1 MPAKVAISNKN
12 RARIKKL
19 YETDLLFASEIGIEL
34 GLTPALVKRVL
45 RELGVKSR
53 GTYKPPVIGTEFSK
67 GQLKVTRLALPAVG
81 SNGWLETRVWVRCKC
96 NGPNSAFIVAAYK
109 LRSGNV
115 KSCGCLWFAS
125 PNYCP
130 HPDREWGRI
139 LRIYVNNHTDFF
151 LSLEQIKCVCMLSCF
166 YCGCPPSNE
175 LMGRRMRVS
184 TGQVVLQYSGIDEVI
199 HGRGHVI
206 GNVLPACIICNRAK
220 SDSGLEEWCRYIRI
234 KPAKVI
240 KSARS
245 LGQRL
250 KQIKNGSR

>member
-1 MPAKVAISNKN
+1 MPAKVVISNKN
-12 RARIKKL
+12 RIRIKKL
-19 YETDLLFASEIGIEL
+19 YETNLLFATEIAQQL
-34 GLTPALVKRVL
+34 GLTRTVVKRAL

-53 GTYKPPVIGTEFSK
+53 GSYRPPALGAKFNN
-67 GQLKVTRLALPAVG
+67 GQLTVTRLASPG
-81 SNGWLETRVWVRCKC
+81 IGNNGWLETRVWVHCKC
-96 NGPNSAFIVAAYK
+96 NGPRSDFIVAAYK

-130 HPDREWGRI
+130 HPDREWRRI
-139 LRIYVNNHTDFF
+139 LRIYVNNHADFS
-151 LSLEQIKCVCMLSCF
+151 LSLEQIKCVCTLPCF
-166 YCGCPPSNE
+166 YCRCRPSNK

-220 SDSGLEEWCRYIRI
+220 SDSCLQEWCRYIRM

-240 KSARS
+240 ESARS
-245 LGQRL
+245 LGRKL